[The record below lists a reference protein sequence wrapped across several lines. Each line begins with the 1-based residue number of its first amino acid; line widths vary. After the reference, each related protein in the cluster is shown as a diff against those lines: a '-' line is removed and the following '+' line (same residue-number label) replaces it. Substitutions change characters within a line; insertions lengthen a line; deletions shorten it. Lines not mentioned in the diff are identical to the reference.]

1 MLVLKIW
8 LWKIQIVIVQEIKVR
23 KSAIFTITD
32 LFLCRKL
39 KAAQNTFEQSDF
51 FQDFLRTWTRIFE
64 VKKENKKVNKII
76 CLGLGNFA
84 QNPHSVS
91 AQIASKFQLSFL
103 LALLKTH
110 SVQGLVFDPVLTKS
124 EKEILTALG
133 IESPEKNL
141 EGRYQVD
148 NLTLFYLPHCPKQ
161 LTNNILWANWESLQ
175 NLVIIGNSFNSCVLH
190 LSKRQLES
198 VSYLRQASKFVK
210 GTNFSI
216 LSNSQFF
223 NFVPFSFAE
232 EIIKNNFQYPDV
244 FNNLSLHRFESN
256 LNLNLSK
263 SSDPP
268 KYPETDLE
276 FIPNGCH

>member
-1 MLVLKIW
+1 MEEDGFKLVKSKKKKQKNNLASKVERLKI
-8 LWKIQIVIVQEIKVR
+8 QEGQEGPLSHKEKDDFV
-23 KSAIFTITD
+23 
-32 LFLCRKL
+32 RKL

-110 SVQGLVFDPVLTKS
+110 SVQGVVFDPVLTKS

-133 IESPEKNL
+133 IESPEENL
-141 EGRYQVD
+141 EGRYPVD

-198 VSYLRQASKFVK
+198 VSYLRVASKFVK
-210 GTNFSI
+210 
-216 LSNSQFF
+216 
-223 NFVPFSFAE
+223 E
-232 EIIKNNFQYPDV
+232 EIIQNNFQYPDV

>member
-1 MLVLKIW
+1 MEEDGFQLVKSKKNKKQKNKLEDSKP
-8 LWKIQIVIVQEIKVR
+8 KIQGQEEPLSR
-23 KSAIFTITD
+23 KEKDDFV
-32 LFLCRKL
+32 RKL
-39 KAAQNTFEQSDF
+39 KAAQSTFEHSDF
-51 FQDFLRTWTRIFE
+51 FQDFLRTWTRIFD
-64 VKKENKKVNKII
+64 KKENKEAISKII

-103 LALLKTH
+103 LALLKTF
-110 SVQGLVFDPVLTKS
+110 SVQGHVFDPVLTKC

-133 IESPEKNL
+133 FETPEENL
-141 EGRYQVD
+141 EGRYQVEED
-148 NLTLFYLPHCPKQ
+148 QDKYTLFYLPHCPKQ

-175 NLVIIGNSFNSCVLH
+175 NCVIIGNSFNSCVLN

-210 GTNFSI
+210 
-216 LSNSQFF
+216 
-223 NFVPFSFAE
+223 E
-232 EIIKNNFQYPDV
+232 EVIQNNFQYPDV

-256 LNLNLSK
+256 LNPDSKK
-263 SSDPP
+263 SSEPP

-276 FIPNGCH
+276 FIRSNGD